1 MGQLKRLNHFGFVR
15 GLVQMAPL
23 VEFSVSGIQVSVH
36 GRMEALS
43 STTNFTL
50 SATTYNGKYDAWEPL
65 IEPCDTFVR

>member
-1 MGQLKRLNHFGFVR
+1 
-15 GLVQMAPL
+15 MAPL
-23 VEFSVSGIQVSVH
+23 VEFSVSGIQASVH